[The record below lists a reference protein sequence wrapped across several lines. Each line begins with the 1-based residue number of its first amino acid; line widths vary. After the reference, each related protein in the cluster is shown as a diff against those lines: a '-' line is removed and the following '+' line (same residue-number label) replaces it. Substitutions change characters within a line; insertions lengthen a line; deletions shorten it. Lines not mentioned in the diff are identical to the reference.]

1 MTNVADRSLTRR
13 DDRAMQPVQQPLTHR
28 GLSIVLPAWNEE
40 RNIATTVAQVIASLS
55 VIAPDFEILIVDD
68 GSRDNTG
75 AIADELAGQNAHVR
89 VIHHAVNRGY
99 GGAVIS
105 GFDAASKELVFF
117 MDSDGQFDI
126 NDIQYLLR
134 PFERG
139 EADVVLGYRQKRRD
153 PPLRILNAWAWKK
166 LVSFLFGLHVR
177 DIDCAFKLMP
187 TRLVQIANVHARGA
201 MVNTELLAKFVRMG
215 IVMAQ
220 VPVGHYPRRA
230 GKATGANLGV
240 IFHAFR
246 ELSRLASKLRSWTP
260 PPNSWY

>member
-1 MTNVADRSLTRR
+1 MAHVADRSLTASAERPLPP
-13 DDRAMQPVQQPLTHR
+13 APPPLTQR

-40 RNIATTVAQVIASLS
+40 RNIATTVEQVITALQLFS
-55 VIAPDFEILIVDD
+55 PDFEILIIDD
-68 GSRDNTG
+68 GSRDHTG
-75 AIADELAGQNAHVR
+75 AIADKLAAQDARVR
-89 VIHHAVNRGY
+89 AIHHEVNRGY

-126 NDIQYLLR
+126 NDIHYLLL

-139 EADVVLGYRQKRRD
+139 EADVVLGYRHKRRD
-153 PPLRILNAWAWKK
+153 PPMRIINAWAWKR

-215 IVMAQ
+215 IVMAE

-230 GKATGANLGV
+230 GKATGAKLGV

-246 ELSRLASKLRSWTP
+246 ELFRLAHKLRIWSP
-260 PPNSWY
+260 PPDSWY